1 MPILGL
7 TNLDLFGNLTL
18 APKVIGPEFKVSE
31 LASTTNAGRVFG
43 FNVSAD
49 EQSMIIG
56 AYGSAQASIYAY
68 DGANWILQRTLTKSG
83 RFGFKV
89 AISGDWAAV
98 TNTPTSGNGSV
109 FLYRRVGGVWQT
121 TEHTTINTPSTLIGN
136 GFASSVSLHNDTLVV
151 GHRQANDVG
160 GVHVY
165 VFDGSAWTKQGG
177 LLTTAIG
184 NSRSGANQNLGSEV
198 SVHGDILVAGGP
210 GDTLG
215 KGAGL
220 AFLSKRT
227 GNTWSDP
234 QVMSPPTTYL
244 DGYGWAVKVRGT
256 SVVVGS
262 PYGNSTDQHPGRVF
276 VYDYAGASPVL
287 TDTFTVKTNK
297 SEIIQDTLMKTTDAF
312 GWSIDIN
319 PTENV
324 IAVGSIGRN
333 SNVGITY
340 VYEKVNNTWTVSDIP
355 NSWLLPTTPIANGR
369 FGSAVA
375 FTNSGLIVTAYGS
388 TRFYWFK

>member
-7 TNLDLFGNLTL
+7 TNLSLFGNLTL

-31 LASTTNAGRVFG
+31 LTSSPNAGRVFG

-49 EQSMIIG
+49 DTSMIIG
-56 AYGSAQASIYAY
+56 AYGSAQAVIYEY
-68 DGANWILQRTLTKSG
+68 DGANWILRRTLTKTG

-89 AISGDWAAV
+89 AIHGEWAAV
-98 TNTPTSGNGSV
+98 ANTPTSGNGSV
-109 FLYRRVGGVWQT
+109 FLYRKVAGVWQA
-121 TEHTTINTPSTLIGN
+121 TEHTTINTPNAGLGN
-136 GFASSVSLHNDTLVV
+136 GFASAVSLHGNTLVV

-165 VFDGSAWTKQGG
+165 VFDGTAWVKQGG
-177 LLTTAIG
+177 LLTTAVG
-184 NSRSGANQNLGSEV
+184 NTRSGANQNLGSEV
-198 SVHGDILVAGGP
+198 SIHGDTLVAGGS

-220 AFLSKRT
+220 AIVSKRS
-227 GNTWSDP
+227 GSTWSTP
-234 QVMSPPTTYL
+234 IVLRPATNYL
-244 DGYGWAVKVRGT
+244 DGFGWSVKARGN
-256 SVVVGS
+256 SIVVGA

-276 VYDYAGASPVL
+276 LYDYSGSTPTL
-287 TDTFTVKTNK
+287 TDTFTVRTNK
-297 SEIIQDTLMKTTDAF
+297 SEIIQDPLMNVNDSF

-324 IAVGSIGRN
+324 IAVGAIGRS
-333 SNVGITY
+333 SNTGITY
-340 VYEKVNNTWTVSDIP
+340 LFEKVNNTWGKADVP
-355 NSWLLPTTPIANGR
+355 NSWLLPSVSIANGR
-369 FGSAVA
+369 FGSALA
-375 FTNSGLIVTAYGS
+375 FTNNGLIVTAYGS